1 MKKYDRAEADAARKE
16 KVDAAL
22 KKLDEGVRIFQD
34 SDEFKA
40 YLKTMAKFHNYS
52 VNNSILIYLQKPDAT
67 YCAGFTTWKSMGR
80 YVKAGEKGISILA
93 PAFKKKEVDVK
104 NQDGTPILDAD
115 GNPKKEEKIIPRYK
129 VTTTF
134 DYSQTEGKELPEI
147 LSELK
152 GEVPDYENL
161 FGALKNVA
169 EEKGVS
175 VGFEDIPSGAKG
187 YYSLSDNRIAI
198 KNGMSEMQNLKTLA
212 HEITHSRL
220 DNLDR
225 KEEAGLKTDRYGK
238 ETRAEAT
245 AFVVCSHFGIDTSD
259 YSFAYLNTWTKDREF
274 KDLTGQMENIRTEAN
289 AIITEAEAY
298 LGRMP
303 EQKEIKEQIT
313 RAVPRRRAAAR
324 GR

>member
-1 MKKYDRAEADAARKE
+1 
-16 KVDAAL
+16 
-22 KKLDEGVRIFQD
+22 
-34 SDEFKA
+34 
-40 YLKTMAKFHNYS
+40 
-52 VNNSILIYLQKPDAT
+52 
-67 YCAGFTTWKSMGR
+67 MGR

-175 VGFEDIPSGAKG
+175 VDFEDIPSGAKG
-187 YYSLSDNRIAI
+187 YYSLTDNRIAI

>member
-1 MKKYDRAEADAARKE
+1 
-16 KVDAAL
+16 
-22 KKLDEGVRIFQD
+22 
-34 SDEFKA
+34 
-40 YLKTMAKFHNYS
+40 
-52 VNNSILIYLQKPDAT
+52 
-67 YCAGFTTWKSMGR
+67 
-80 YVKAGEKGISILA
+80 
-93 PAFKKKEVDVK
+93 
-104 NQDGTPILDAD
+104 
-115 GNPKKEEKIIPRYK
+115 
-129 VTTTF
+129 
-134 DYSQTEGKELPEI
+134 
-147 LSELK
+147 
-152 GEVPDYENL
+152 
-161 FGALKNVA
+161 
-169 EEKGVS
+169 
-175 VGFEDIPSGAKG
+175 
-187 YYSLSDNRIAI
+187 LSDNRIAI

-259 YSFAYLNTWTKDREF
+259 YSFAYLTTWAKDREF